1 MLFDEFV
8 GVHGF
13 CQCVFIP
20 GESIDVQVS
29 YDCFSLHPPVPVS
42 IHCSAVLMEFVKHS
56 AARDVAFLGCICDL
70 YDVRQNLV
78 DILPDYACRLVEKP
92 GPLDIVSER
101 NDRIFAVPVIVEE
114 KLQVAGTAV
123 QDLLPENVQQIGN
136 PLLQPFISAYPV
148 EICIWLNDMEMR
160 VHGLVLIRIFLA

>member
-1 MLFDEFV
+1 
-8 GVHGF
+8 
-13 CQCVFIP
+13 
-20 GESIDVQVS
+20 
-29 YDCFSLHPPVPVS
+29 
-42 IHCSAVLMEFVKHS
+42 MEFVKHS
-56 AARDVAFLGCICDL
+56 AARDVAFLGCIGDL

-92 GPLDIVSER
+92 GRLDIVSER

-123 QDLLPENVQQIGN
+123 QNLLPENVQQIGN

-148 EICIWLNDMEMR
+148 D
-160 VHGLVLIRIFLA
+160 IRKMTCYNT